1 MIVCLFLLYYTAHMA
16 MMIKRVE
23 RPRELKWY
31 HAGAML
37 YGDWGTS
44 KAYVLGIAFALAGH
58 ASWFFLGL
66 MSIFMI
72 LIGVCYMVVCRIYP
86 DGGGVYSS
94 VKQRSQTL
102 AVIGAFLLIAN
113 YTVTVSISVLTAFY
127 YFNVPNPEIWAI
139 GAILGIGAM
148 NWVGPTKSGHV
159 ATAIAIFACLTA
171 VILFLFTVPHLPRV
185 ELSMPAGGLVK
196 DWSVFVGIVLALS
209 GVEVIANMTGIM
221 VEPVKKT
228 SRRAILPVMIEV
240 AVLTFLLGVAMNAI
254 PGLTGHTED
263 MLRALGNHFIGPW
276 YGNVIAV
283 AFGFLLLSAGNTA
296 ITGLVSIQFAVAK
309 DRELP
314 PVFSKLN
321 RFGMPWLALI
331 IAVALPILVLVIEKD
346 VLRLAALYAIGVV
359 GAIAMN
365 LATSATNFSIRMKL
379 WERLLLGLGGLITIF
394 IELTIA
400 IQKKDALF
408 FVLTIVGVGLAL
420 RYAAKMIAPVAMPEL
435 ASTVNVLTVAEAKE
449 LTSLYKSSALVALK
463 SFNPVLLE
471 EAALHVKAMG
481 ENSVYLSYVEET
493 PPTPELPTEM
503 EPSRESVEVLAK
515 AQEKME
521 GLGITAVPIWQI
533 GDNPGWLIARAA
545 RDLDVKTVAIG
556 ATKRSALISL
566 LRGDVLRTL
575 AHNLRKECHLLI
587 VG

>member
-1 MIVCLFLLYYTAHMA
+1 MA
-16 MMIKRVE
+16 VMIKRVE

-66 MSIFMI
+66 MSLFMI
-72 LIGVCYMVVCRIYP
+72 LIGICYMIVCRLYP

-102 AVIGAFLLIAN
+102 AVIGSFLLVAN

-127 YFNVPNPEIWAI
+127 YFNVPNPEVWAI
-139 GAILGIGAM
+139 GAILVIGAM

-159 ATAIAIFACLTA
+159 ATAIAIFASLTA
-171 VILFLFTVPHLPRV
+171 LILFLFTVPHLPKV
-185 ELSMPAGGLVK
+185 ELSMPAGGLMK
-196 DWSVFVGIVLALS
+196 NWSVFVGIVLALS

-221 VEPVKKT
+221 VEPVKRT

-240 AVLTFLLGVAMNAI
+240 SVLTFLLGVAMNAI
-254 PGLTGHTED
+254 PGLTGHAED
-263 MLRALGNHFIGPW
+263 MLRVLGNHFVGSW
-276 YGNVIAV
+276 YGNVIAL

-296 ITGLVSIQFAVAK
+296 ITGLVSIQFALAK

-331 IAVALPILVLVIEKD
+331 IAVALPILVLIIEKD
-346 VLRLAALYAIGVV
+346 VLHLAALYAIGVV

-400 IQKKDALF
+400 IEKRDALF

-449 LTSLYKSSALVALK
+449 LSSLYKSTAMVALR
-463 SFNPVLLE
+463 SVNPILLE
-471 EAALHVKAMG
+471 EAALHVKAKG

-493 PPTPELPTEM
+493 PPSPELPTEI

-515 AQEKME
+515 AQEEME
-521 GLGITAVPIWQI
+521 KHGITAVPIWQI
-533 GDNPGWLIARAA
+533 GDNPGRLIARAA
-545 RDLDVKTVAIG
+545 QDLDVKTVAIG
-556 ATKRSALISL
+556 ATKRSALINL

>member
-1 MIVCLFLLYYTAHMA
+1 MVT
-16 MMIKRVE
+16 MIKRVE

-66 MSIFMI
+66 MSLFMI
-72 LIGVCYMVVCRIYP
+72 LIGICYIVVCRLYP

-102 AVIGAFLLIAN
+102 AVIGSFLLVAN

-127 YFNVPNPEIWAI
+127 YFNVPNPEVWAI
-139 GAILGIGAM
+139 GAILVIGVM

-159 ATAIAIFACLTA
+159 ATAIAIFASLTA
-171 VILFLFTVPHLPRV
+171 LILFLFTVPHLPRV
-185 ELSMPAGGLVK
+185 ELSMPMGGLMK
-196 DWSVFVGIVLALS
+196 NWSVFVGIVLALS

-240 AVLTFLLGVAMNAI
+240 SILTFLLGVAMNAI

-263 MLRALGNHFIGPW
+263 MLRVLGNYFVGSW

-296 ITGLVSIQFAVAK
+296 ITGLVSIQFALAK

-314 PVFSKLN
+314 PVFAKLN

-346 VLRLAALYAIGVV
+346 ILHLAALYAIGVV

-365 LATSATNFSIRMKL
+365 LATSATNFSIRMTL
-379 WERLLLGLGGLITIF
+379 WERLLLGLGGLLTIF

-400 IQKKDALF
+400 FEKRDALF

-420 RYAAKMIAPVAMPEL
+420 RYAAKMIAPVTMPEL

-449 LTSLYKSSALVALK
+449 LSSLYKSTAMVALR
-463 SFNPVLLE
+463 SVNPILLE

-493 PPTPELPTEM
+493 PPSPELPTEI
-503 EPSRESVEVLAK
+503 EPSRESVQVLTK
-515 AQEKME
+515 AQEDME
-521 GLGITAVPIWQI
+521 KHGITAVPIWMI
-533 GDNPGWLIARAA
+533 GENPGRLIARAA
-545 RDLDVKTVAIG
+545 QDLDVKTVAIG
-556 ATKRSALISL
+556 ATKRSALINL
-566 LRGDVLRTL
+566 LRGDVLRSL
-575 AHNLRKECHLLI
+575 AHSLPKACHLLI